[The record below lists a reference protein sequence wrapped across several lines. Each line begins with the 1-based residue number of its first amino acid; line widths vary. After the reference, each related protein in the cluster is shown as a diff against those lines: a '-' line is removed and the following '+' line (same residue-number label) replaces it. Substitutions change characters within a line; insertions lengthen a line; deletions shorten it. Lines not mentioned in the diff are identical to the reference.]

1 MQRLGLL
8 RSLADSLEQAQAAL
22 ATTTP
27 ETLDHH
33 TARQRELCRQLYSLT
48 TGFSELAPPTSAGLA
63 SDLQLAARRVR
74 DLNHLYGA
82 LLRRRRRTVEIFCRV
97 LASSG
102 TTYPPPR
109 TLSRPDWQRRRP
121 KG

>member
-8 RSLADSLEQAQAAL
+8 RALADSLEQAQAAL

-33 TARQRELCRQLYSLT
+33 TARQRELCRQLCSLT
-48 TGFSELAPPTSAGLA
+48 AGSSELAPPSAGLA
-63 SDLQLAARRVR
+63 SDLQLAARRLG
-74 DLNHLYGA
+74 DLNRLYGA
-82 LLRRRRRTVEIFCRV
+82 LLRRRRRTVDIFCRV

-102 TTYPPPR
+102 TTYPAPR
-109 TLSRPDWQRRRP
+109 TLSRPDWRGRRP